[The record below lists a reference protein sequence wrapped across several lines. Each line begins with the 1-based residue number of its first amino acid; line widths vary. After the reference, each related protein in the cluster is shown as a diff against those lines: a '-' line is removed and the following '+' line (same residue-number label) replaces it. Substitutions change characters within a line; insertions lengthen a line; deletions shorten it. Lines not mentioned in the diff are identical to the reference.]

1 MPRMSLLDKVFEVY
15 NGLRVLFS
23 QPEAMAAI
31 AVCAIASGGYLLKQE
46 TEGVIVLLSQMD
58 MFKGHSEKQI
68 TSMLNRLLNTLSE
81 KAKRKGIN
89 NLIAIANDSLYSEN
103 KETAFI
109 LATNIILVD
118 GVLSAKEQG
127 FLTNL
132 YQVLEISPEKKSK
145 IFQAKSQIHQVTQKK
160 SKKYRINE
168 NGDKVNN
175 NLVSS

>member
-68 TSMLNRLLNTLSE
+68 TSMLNRLLNILRE
-81 KAKRKGIN
+81 KGIN

>member
-1 MPRMSLLDKVFEVY
+1 MSLLDKVFEVY

-46 TEGVIVLLSQMD
+46 TEGVIVLLSQME

-68 TSMLNRLLNTLSE
+68 TSMLNRLLNILSE
-81 KAKRKGIN
+81 KGIN

-103 KETAFI
+103 KETAFM

-168 NGDKVNN
+168 NGDQVNN
-175 NLVSS
+175 NVVSS

>member
-1 MPRMSLLDKVFEVY
+1 MDKVFEVY

-81 KAKRKGIN
+81 KGIN

>member
-46 TEGVIVLLSQMD
+46 TEGVIVLLSQME

-81 KAKRKGIN
+81 KGIN

-145 IFQAKSQIHQVTQKK
+145 IFQGKSQIHQVTKKK

-168 NGDKVNN
+168 NCEK
-175 NLVSS
+175 

>member
-81 KAKRKGIN
+81 KGIN

-175 NLVSS
+175 HLVSS

>member
-46 TEGVIVLLSQMD
+46 TEGVIVLLSQME

-68 TSMLNRLLNTLSE
+68 TSMLNRLLNILSE
-81 KAKRKGIN
+81 KGIN

-160 SKKYRINE
+160 SKKYRIIE
-168 NGDKVNN
+168 NGYQVNN
-175 NLVSS
+175 NVVSS

>member
-1 MPRMSLLDKVFEVY
+1 MSLLDKVFEVY

-81 KAKRKGIN
+81 KGIN

>member
-46 TEGVIVLLSQMD
+46 TEGVIVLLSQME

-68 TSMLNRLLNTLSE
+68 TSMLNRLLNILSE
-81 KAKRKGIN
+81 KGIN

>member
-46 TEGVIVLLSQMD
+46 TEGVIVLLSQME

-81 KAKRKGIN
+81 KGIN

-175 NLVSS
+175 NNVVSS

>member
-1 MPRMSLLDKVFEVY
+1 MPRMSLLDKVFEGY

-46 TEGVIVLLSQMD
+46 TEGVIVLLSQME

-68 TSMLNRLLNTLSE
+68 TSMLNRLLNILSE
-81 KAKRKGIN
+81 KGIN

-132 YQVLEISPEKKSK
+132 YQVLEISPETKSK
-145 IFQAKSQIHQVTQKK
+145 IFKAKSQIHQVTQKK

-175 NLVSS
+175 NVVSS

>member
-68 TSMLNRLLNTLSE
+68 TSMLNRLLNILSE
-81 KAKRKGIN
+81 KGIN

-175 NLVSS
+175 NVVSS

>member
-58 MFKGHSEKQI
+58 MFRGHSEKQI

-81 KAKRKGIN
+81 KGIN

-175 NLVSS
+175 NVVSS

>member
-81 KAKRKGIN
+81 KGIN

-132 YQVLEISPEKKSK
+132 YQVLEISPEKKSG
-145 IFQAKSQIHQVTQKK
+145 KK
-160 SKKYRINE
+160 TFKN
-168 NGDKVNN
+168 
-175 NLVSS
+175 

>member
-81 KAKRKGIN
+81 KGIN

-168 NGDKVNN
+168 NGDQVNN

>member
-81 KAKRKGIN
+81 KGIN

-168 NGDKVNN
+168 NGDQVNN
-175 NLVSS
+175 NVVSS

>member
-46 TEGVIVLLSQMD
+46 TEGVIVLLSQME

-81 KAKRKGIN
+81 KGIN

-118 GVLSAKEQG
+118 GVLSAKEQE

-168 NGDKVNN
+168 NGDQVNN

>member
-46 TEGVIVLLSQMD
+46 TEGVIVLLSQME

-81 KAKRKGIN
+81 KGIN

-175 NLVSS
+175 NVVSS

>member
-1 MPRMSLLDKVFEVY
+1 MSLLDKVFEVY

-46 TEGVIVLLSQMD
+46 TEGVIVLLSQME

-81 KAKRKGIN
+81 KGIN

-168 NGDKVNN
+168 NGDQVNN
-175 NLVSS
+175 NVVSS

>member
-46 TEGVIVLLSQMD
+46 TEGVIVLLSQME

-68 TSMLNRLLNTLSE
+68 TSMLNRLLNILSE
-81 KAKRKGIN
+81 KGIN

-127 FLTNL
+127 FLTTL

-175 NLVSS
+175 NVVSS

>member
-1 MPRMSLLDKVFEVY
+1 MSLLDKVFEVY

-81 KAKRKGIN
+81 KGIN

-168 NGDKVNN
+168 NGDQVNN
-175 NLVSS
+175 NVVSS

>member
-46 TEGVIVLLSQMD
+46 TEGVIVLLSQME

-81 KAKRKGIN
+81 KGIN

-132 YQVLEISPEKKSK
+132 YQVLEISPE
-145 IFQAKSQIHQVTQKK
+145 T
-160 SKKYRINE
+160 
-168 NGDKVNN
+168 
-175 NLVSS
+175 VSYTHLTLPTNACV

>member
-1 MPRMSLLDKVFEVY
+1 MSLLDKVFEVY

-81 KAKRKGIN
+81 KGIN

-175 NLVSS
+175 NVVSS

>member
-46 TEGVIVLLSQMD
+46 TEGVIVLLSQME

-81 KAKRKGIN
+81 KGIN

>member
-46 TEGVIVLLSQMD
+46 TEGVIVLLSQME

-81 KAKRKGIN
+81 KGIN

-103 KETAFI
+103 KETPFI

-118 GVLSAKEQG
+118 GVLSAKRGG
-127 FLTNL
+127 F
-132 YQVLEISPEKKSK
+132 
-145 IFQAKSQIHQVTQKK
+145 F
-160 SKKYRINE
+160 
-168 NGDKVNN
+168 
-175 NLVSS
+175 

>member
-1 MPRMSLLDKVFEVY
+1 MSLLDKVFEVY

-46 TEGVIVLLSQMD
+46 TEGVIVLLSQME

-68 TSMLNRLLNTLSE
+68 TSMLNRLLNILSE
-81 KAKRKGIN
+81 KGIN

-168 NGDKVNN
+168 NGDKVND

>member
-46 TEGVIVLLSQMD
+46 TEGVIVLLSQME

-81 KAKRKGIN
+81 KGIN

-145 IFQAKSQIHQVTQKK
+145 IFQAKSQIHQVT
-160 SKKYRINE
+160 
-168 NGDKVNN
+168 
-175 NLVSS
+175 

>member
-46 TEGVIVLLSQMD
+46 TEGVIVLLSQME

-81 KAKRKGIN
+81 KGIN

-118 GVLSAKEQG
+118 GVLSAKEQE

-168 NGDKVNN
+168 NGDQVNN
-175 NLVSS
+175 NVVSS

>member
-1 MPRMSLLDKVFEVY
+1 MSLLDKVFEVY

-46 TEGVIVLLSQMD
+46 TEGVIVLLSQME

-81 KAKRKGIN
+81 KGIN

-168 NGDKVNN
+168 NCEK
-175 NLVSS
+175 

>member
-46 TEGVIVLLSQMD
+46 TEGVIVLLSQME

-68 TSMLNRLLNTLSE
+68 TSMLNRLLNILSE
-81 KAKRKGIN
+81 KGIN

-175 NLVSS
+175 NVVSS

>member
-1 MPRMSLLDKVFEVY
+1 MSLLDKVFEVY

-46 TEGVIVLLSQMD
+46 TEGVIVLLSQME

-81 KAKRKGIN
+81 KGIN

-118 GVLSAKEQG
+118 GVLSAKEQE

-168 NGDKVNN
+168 NGDQVNN
-175 NLVSS
+175 NVVSS

>member
-68 TSMLNRLLNTLSE
+68 TSMLNRLLNILSE
-81 KAKRKGIN
+81 KGIN

>member
-1 MPRMSLLDKVFEVY
+1 MSLLDKVFEVY

-46 TEGVIVLLSQMD
+46 TEGVIVLLSQME

-68 TSMLNRLLNTLSE
+68 TSMLNRLLNILSE
-81 KAKRKGIN
+81 KGIN

-168 NGDKVNN
+168 NGDQVNN

>member
-46 TEGVIVLLSQMD
+46 TEGVIVLLSQIV
-58 MFKGHSEKQI
+58 FKGHSEKQI

-81 KAKRKGIN
+81 KGIN

>member
-81 KAKRKGIN
+81 KGIN

-175 NLVSS
+175 NVVSS